1 MQMSL
6 SDFCCDLPRTLR
18 LIYGSRVMRR
28 SKRDVRVIQVNLREH
43 QSRFPLVN
51 ATTRRGS
58 QLVGLTSLKN
68 DSWKNRNDTAF
79 IQITR
84 NFIPCLSTHSL
95 TFCVSL
101 WSLAVELWVSDTN
114 DGFGDVFVGETV
126 CVCIFSRNVPFNDD
140 VIIDVDDVAI
150 GAVFLWPFAVVM
162 EIVLISCGVEG
173 CSVTG
178 RADSKTPTDEL
189 FTDDV
194 RDELFTDDVSWPKR
208 HERLLLGKIQL
219 KFFLI

>member
-1 MQMSL
+1 MSL

-18 LIYGSRVMRR
+18 LIDGSHVMCR
-28 SKRDVRVIQVNLREH
+28 SKREVRVIQINLLEY
-43 QSRFPLVN
+43 QSHFPLVN
-51 ATTRRGS
+51 ATTRRSS
-58 QLVGLTSLKN
+58 QLVVLTSLKN

-79 IQITR
+79 IQIAR

-95 TFCVSL
+95 AFCVSL

-114 DGFGDVFVGETV
+114 DGFGDVFVVGETV

-140 VIIDVDDVAI
+140 VIIEVDDVAI
-150 GAVFLWPFAVVM
+150 GAVFLWPFAVVI

-178 RADSKTPTDEL
+178 RADGKTPTDEL

>member
-1 MQMSL
+1 MSL
-6 SDFCCDLPRTLR
+6 SDFCCDLPRILR
-18 LIYGSRVMRR
+18 LIDGSHVMCR
-28 SKRDVRVIQVNLREH
+28 SKREVCVIQINLLEY
-43 QSRFPLVN
+43 QSRFPRVN
-51 ATTRRGS
+51 ATTRRSS

-68 DSWKNRNDTAF
+68 DSWNPVKWKGRNDTAF
-79 IQITR
+79 IQIAR

-101 WSLAVELWVSDTN
+101 WSLAVELWMSDTN
-114 DGFGDVFVGETV
+114 DGETV

-150 GAVFLWPFAVVM
+150 GAVFLWPFAVVI

-173 CSVTG
+173 WSVTG
-178 RADSKTPTDEL
+178 RADGKTPTDEL
-189 FTDDV
+189 FADDV

-219 KFFLI
+219 KFFFI